1 MYQVEL
7 KRIVL
12 NFLRPFNFQTLIVKV
27 AFILLLPC
35 TSGWSQVVVERS
47 KEKVVIAGVPYYLH
61 QVKKGETP
69 YSISRAYGITTD
81 VLTKENPAIKEGLKE
96 GQSLRIP
103 ARLVSDAP
111 LPQPPPVQMKPH
123 DEGRFIYH
131 ILQGGETIYSLSK
144 RYNVSENDI
153 IQSNPGIDIYKIS
166 TGYELAIPRKVMP
179 VQKQSPVPQ
188 DSKAYFHKVV
198 KGETMY
204 SISRQYG
211 ITVRELRREN
221 RDTRFPQVGDYLRI
235 PGMKTPEKPPV
246 GIIEPDSAAVDES
259 EVELYLGKPS
269 EYTPVTHLSGSL
281 DVAVLL
287 PFYLYENSSR
297 NEVDSSLY
305 QKGKRVNSAIN
316 RTDWLYPGTTGFLE
330 MYEGILLA
338 ADTLRSQGL
347 DINLHVFDIKN
358 DTIEITRLIQSGKL
372 DRMDLIIGPVHSR
385 NLSIVAGYAS
395 GLGIPVVSP
404 VQLFNNSVLVNNPLL
419 FIANSSL
426 EVAQNSIAKKA
437 GDYYNDN
444 IILVHSD
451 TSNTNIEVAAF
462 KNRIMAELN
471 ARTMTGVINLKE
483 MVFSSRTETGNEPV
497 HLSQYLSD
505 KTGNVVIIASEDAP
519 VMSEVIQEAHNLSRK
534 FNMTVFGYPGM
545 RLLKN
550 IDPRFFFE
558 LGLMVYSPYWI
569 DYTSPDVRQFCS
581 DFLEKFHTQP
591 TEMSYAWEGYDI
603 AYYFLSGLSIHG
615 REFLLHPEIHNPDLL
630 YTEFDFR
637 RNSIENGFENQKLF
651 LIRYTNNYELELV
664 NETSGI
670 SVK

>member
-1 MYQVEL
+1 
-7 KRIVL
+7 
-12 NFLRPFNFQTLIVKV
+12 
-27 AFILLLPC
+27 
-35 TSGWSQVVVERS
+35 
-47 KEKVVIAGVPYYLH
+47 
-61 QVKKGETP
+61 
-69 YSISRAYGITTD
+69 
-81 VLTKENPAIKEGLKE
+81 
-96 GQSLRIP
+96 
-103 ARLVSDAP
+103 
-111 LPQPPPVQMKPH
+111 
-123 DEGRFIYH
+123 
-131 ILQGGETIYSLSK
+131 
-144 RYNVSENDI
+144 
-153 IQSNPGIDIYKIS
+153 
-166 TGYELAIPRKVMP
+166 
-179 VQKQSPVPQ
+179 
-188 DSKAYFHKVV
+188 
-198 KGETMY
+198 
-204 SISRQYG
+204 
-211 ITVRELRREN
+211 
-221 RDTRFPQVGDYLRI
+221 
-235 PGMKTPEKPPV
+235 
-246 GIIEPDSAAVDES
+246 
-259 EVELYLGKPS
+259 
-269 EYTPVTHLSGSL
+269 
-281 DVAVLL
+281 
-287 PFYLYENSSR
+287 
-297 NEVDSSLY
+297 
-305 QKGKRVNSAIN
+305 
-316 RTDWLYPGTTGFLE
+316 
-330 MYEGILLA
+330 
-338 ADTLRSQGL
+338 GL

-385 NLSIVAGYAS
+385 NLSIVAGYAD

-426 EVAQNSIAKKA
+426 EVAQNLIAKKA

-451 TSNTNIEVAAF
+451 TSNTNFEVAAF
-462 KNRIMAELN
+462 KNRIIAELN

-483 MVFSSRTETGNEPV
+483 MVFSSISEASNEPV
-497 HLSQYLSD
+497 HLSQYLLE

-534 FNMTVFGYPGM
+534 FDMTVFGYPEM

-550 IDPRFFFE
+550 IDPKFFFE

-569 DYTSPDVRQFCS
+569 DYTSPDVKQFCS

-591 TEMSYAWEGYDI
+591 SEMSYAWEGYDI

-615 REFLLHPEIHNPDLL
+615 KEFLSHPEIHNPDLL